1 MKLAQI
7 WYTDRGPWWGSFSK
21 KIFQKFSSKMAELT
35 IPVNFWSFRSAN
47 FDLNFANF
55 ATLLWK
61 TVFFS
66 WNYGLS
72 SFTMWKNPNN
82 HIFLFQA
89 ICISRYP
96 IFARIYPSNALV
108 TGFFSLVTLKFLM
121 KFSQERFTLL
131 IGTILGQKFGLLGC
145 LWGLSFKKLNFA
157 LFSLRNALA
166 TSLFGPFSAFL
177 WTQQLLVWVIFELE
191 T

>member
-1 MKLAQI
+1 MKSAQI
-7 WYTDRGPWWGSFSK
+7 WYTDGGPWWGSFSK
-21 KIFQKFSSKMAELT
+21 KKFQKFSSKMAELT
-35 IPVNFWSFRSAN
+35 IPVNFRSFRSAN

-108 TGFFSLVTLKFLM
+108 TGFFSLVTLKFLI

-131 IGTILGQKFGLLGC
+131 IGTILGQKFGWLGC
-145 LWGLSFKKLNFA
+145 VWGLKLQNTEFC
-157 LFSLRNALA
+157 
-166 TSLFGPFSAFL
+166 P
-177 WTQQLLVWVIFELE
+177 IFP
-191 T
+191 